1 MAVACR
7 QEGLRHDNFY
17 SALQQGRIAYHD
29 FEGITVMDDEKPR
42 LINDLGSKNLMILRN
57 HGLLTIGRS
66 IPEAFFNMWGLQ
78 RSCDIQVATDSCGGK
93 INPVADSVLQKTEKL
108 LQLQHGGAPS
118 GQLEF
123 DAMVRMIDKKDDS
136 YKN

>member
-1 MAVACR
+1 MHRNKDSRCT
-7 QEGLRHDNFY
+7 
-17 SALQQGRIAYHD
+17 YHVD
-29 FEGITVMDDEKPR
+29 SYPNLNVQ
-42 LINDLGSKNLMILRN
+42 KNN
-57 HGLLTIGRS
+57 
-66 IPEAFFNMWGLQ
+66 IPEISHDAFFNMWGLQ

>member
-1 MAVACR
+1 
-7 QEGLRHDNFY
+7 
-17 SALQQGRIAYHD
+17 
-29 FEGITVMDDEKPR
+29 MDDEKPR
-42 LINDLGSKNLMILRN
+42 LVNNLGSKNLMILRN

-93 INPVADSVLQKTEKL
+93 VNPVADSVLQKTEKL

-123 DAMVRMIDKKDDS
+123 DAMVRMIDKKDCS